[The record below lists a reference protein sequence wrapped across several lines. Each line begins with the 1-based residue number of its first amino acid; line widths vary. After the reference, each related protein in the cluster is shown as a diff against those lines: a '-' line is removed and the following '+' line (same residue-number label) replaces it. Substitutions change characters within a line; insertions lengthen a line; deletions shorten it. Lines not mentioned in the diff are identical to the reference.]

1 MEDYVNPAKDINS
14 NDYWISV
21 KRPKAMAAL
30 RRAFPQAEWDV
41 LTTNADSQIDDEDK
55 QRPARWLAKL
65 SSHYLGEEPLIHPE
79 DFQRRIHD
87 ALCGLQGVVNIA
99 DDIIVVGWGKTLS
112 EATHDHDRTVI
123 ELMDRLLL
131 HGLRLNPENIKFK
144 TCTAPFMGHILTP
157 KAAST
162 RAIFM

>member
-65 SSHYLGEEPLIHPE
+65 SSHYLGEEPLIQSP
-79 DFQRRIHD
+79 
-87 ALCGLQGVVNIA
+87 LTNPGPT
-99 DDIIVVGWGKTLS
+99 K
-112 EATHDHDRTVI
+112 
-123 ELMDRLLL
+123 LL
-131 HGLRLNPENIKFK
+131 HTTMLLQ
-144 TCTAPFMGHILTP
+144 
-157 KAAST
+157 S
-162 RAIFM
+162 